1 MQFRDWFNLLQENL
15 ISYEYTIA
23 QYEREIERYGGSAL
37 MPYAENY
44 FYQDSRLVIALL
56 QEIKKDAEEIEREK
70 VGIFAIHS
78 LVDCFCGSL
87 QSDSDFLIKYTNNIE
102 HKDLFRKNKKD
113 YLAVIEDD
121 FINNF
126 ADKTQIIIEAR
137 TAAIK
142 KYAEKIRQA
151 ESQEML
157 ANSWDNILLTLIH
170 MFCNRYNGNR
180 EWERKVL
187 FLTRHI
193 VFTKNNMLLHNNK

>member
-1 MQFRDWFNLLQENL
+1 MA
-15 ISYEYTIA
+15 A
-23 QYEREIERYGGSAL
+23 QVE
-37 MPYAENY
+37 
-44 FYQDSRLVIALL
+44 
-56 QEIKKDAEEIEREK
+56 
-70 VGIFAIHS
+70 
-78 LVDCFCGSL
+78 
-87 QSDSDFLIKYTNNIE
+87 T
-102 HKDLFRKNKKD
+102 KDLFRKNKKD

>member
-1 MQFRDWFNLLQENL
+1 M
-15 ISYEYTIA
+15 
-23 QYEREIERYGGSAL
+23 
-37 MPYAENY
+37 
-44 FYQDSRLVIALL
+44 
-56 QEIKKDAEEIEREK
+56 
-70 VGIFAIHS
+70 
-78 LVDCFCGSL
+78 DCFCGSL